1 MTRWHLG
8 AGAVL
13 LLLVA
18 PPIVLAASGLT
29 AGQVWSTWR
38 DADRLGILA
47 GSSLLLAGLTVLV
60 ALPAGTMLAVF
71 LFKSDLP
78 GRAFLRRLVVVGLF
92 LPLPLLATAWQSVF
106 GDGLAIFTADSG
118 RAWPS
123 GLPAAVALHALAA
136 VPWVVWLVGQ
146 GLTWVEPEL
155 EDDARLAA
163 DSWTVLWRVSL
174 PRALPAISAAVIW
187 IAAQTTT
194 EIVVTDMTLIRTYAE
209 EVYSQLVLPDDPN
222 VAGATE
228 LAAPRAAAVAIPP
241 MMLMALVLVVGVR
254 WLERRS
260 PARQSQQ
267 RDRPL
272 IRLGRGR
279 ALAALGVT
287 FVVIGFLTVPVASL
301 AFRVGLAEVPPRWA
315 VKTAAAVIHS
325 TWVAHAGIVLASIAV
340 AAAVG
345 IAAAAIAL
353 ISAWL
358 ARESTW
364 FRGLV
369 VVLAALCWAAPGPVI
384 GIGLKQAINLLIDLE
399 SRWRGQFLATALYNG
414 ESLAPVLWA
423 DLVRLWPFA
432 LALLWPVVRSIPPEL
447 VEAARSDGA
456 SPSQELRL
464 VIVPAAAPAFGR
476 AALAVAVLALGE
488 LSASKIV
495 ATVGGQTLAH
505 DVFTQMHYGVTPT
518 LAAQCLLLLAIVLLV
533 TLIPWPGGGRG
544 D

>member
-8 AGAVL
+8 AGALL

-18 PPIVLAASGLT
+18 PPIVLAAWGLT

-38 DADRLGILA
+38 DADRLGVLA

-60 ALPAGTMLAVF
+60 ALPAGAMLAVF

-78 GRAFLRRLVVVGLF
+78 GRLLLRRLLVVGLF

-136 VPWVVWLVGQ
+136 VPWVVWLIGQ

-155 EDDARLAA
+155 EDDARLAVG
-163 DSWTVLWRVSL
+163 SWTVLWYVSL
-174 PRALPAISAAVIW
+174 PRAVPAICAAVIW
-187 IAAQTTT
+187 IAVQATT

-209 EVYSQLVLPDDPN
+209 EVYSQLVLPDDPS
-222 VAGATE
+222 VAGAAE

-241 MMLMALVLVVGVR
+241 MMLMALTLVLGVR
-254 WLERRS
+254 WLERCS
-260 PARQSQQ
+260 PALRSNQ

-279 ALAALGVT
+279 GMATLGVT
-287 FVVIGFLTVPVASL
+287 FVVVGFLIVPLASL
-301 AFRVGLAEVPPRWA
+301 ALRVGLAEVPPQWS
-315 VKTAAAVIHS
+315 VKTAAAVLRS
-325 TWVAHAGIVLASIAV
+325 TWVAHAGIVLASIAA

-358 ARESTW
+358 ARDSTW
-364 FRGLV
+364 FRAVV
-369 VVLAALCWAAPGPVI
+369 VVLAALSWAAPGPVI
-384 GIGLKQAINLLIDLE
+384 GIGLKQTINLLIDLE
-399 SRWRGQFLATALYNG
+399 SRWHGQFLATALYNG
-414 ESLAPVLWA
+414 ESLAPVFWA

-447 VEAARSDGA
+447 VDAARSDGA
-456 SPSQELRL
+456 SPGQELRL

-476 AALAVAVLALGE
+476 AALAVGVLALGE
-488 LSASKIV
+488 LSASKVV

-518 LAAQCLLLLAIVLLV
+518 LAAQCLLLFAIVLLV
-533 TLIPWPGGGRG
+533 TLIPWPVGRG
-544 D
+544 E